1 MVFGN
6 TVGNRAFNLL
16 NILLL
21 IIISL
26 LCLLPLVHILAV
38 SFSKSS
44 AAAAGIVKLWP
55 VDFTFSSYRF
65 ILKKPEF
72 LKSINVTLIRVVIGT
87 TLSMMLTVLSAYPL
101 SKEKK
106 SLKFRTG
113 YAWFFVFTMLFGG
126 GLIPWYMTIKYLG
139 LLDSVWGLILPSA
152 LPVYNVILL
161 LNFFRALPGELE
173 ESALMDGAGYW
184 RVLWSVYLPLSMPAL
199 ATVGLF
205 TIVGH
210 WNSWFDGLILMNSPS
225 NYPLASYLQTVI
237 RGVDLTKLT
246 GQDVLT
252 MASVND
258 RTAKAA
264 QIFVGTIP
272 ILLVY
277 PFLQKYFVKGIVLGS
292 VKE

>member
-1 MVFGN
+1 MVTGESF
-6 TVGNRAFNLL
+6 GNRAFHLL
-16 NILLL
+16 NIFFLVAVA
-21 IIISL
+21 L

-38 SFSKSS
+38 SFSNSS
-44 AAAAGIVKLWP
+44 AAAAGAVKLWP
-55 VDFTFSSYRF
+55 VGFTFHSYQF

-72 LKSINVTLIRVVIGT
+72 LRSVNITLIRVVIGT
-87 TLSMMLTVLSAYPL
+87 TLSMLLTVLSAYPL
-101 SKEKK
+101 SKDTRA
-106 SLKFRTG
+106 LKFRTG

-161 LNFFRALPGELE
+161 LNFFRNLPSELE
-173 ESALMDGAGYW
+173 ESALIDGAGYW
-184 RVLWSVYLPLSMPAL
+184 KVLWKIYVPLSMPAL

-205 TIVGH
+205 TIVAH

-237 RGVDLTKLT
+237 RGVDLTKVT

-252 MASVND
+252 LASVND

>member
-6 TVGNRAFNLL
+6 AVSNRAFTLVNTLF
-16 NILLL
+16 L
-21 IIISL
+21 IGVAL

-44 AAAAGIVKLWP
+44 AAAAGIVGLWP
-55 VDFTFSSYRF
+55 VDFTLHSYRF

-72 LKSINVTLIRVVIGT
+72 LQSINVTLVRVVIGT
-87 TLSMMLTVLSAYPL
+87 TLSMLLTILAAYPL
-101 SKEKK
+101 SKEAR
-106 SLKFRTG
+106 SLKFRTF

-161 LNFFRALPGELE
+161 LNFFRALPRELE

-184 RVLWSVYLPLSMPAL
+184 KTLWAVYVPLSKPAL

-205 TIVGH
+205 TLVGN
-210 WNSWFDGLILMNSPS
+210 WNAWFDGLILMNSPS

-264 QIFVGTIP
+264 QIFVGTVP

>member
-1 MVFGN
+1 MVSGDSI
-6 TVGNRAFNLL
+6 GNRTFNFL

-21 IIISL
+21 VSVSL

-44 AAAAGIVKLWP
+44 AAAAGVVKLWP
-55 VDFTFSSYRF
+55 VNFTINSYQF

-72 LKSINVTLIRVVIGT
+72 LSSMNITLIRVIVGT
-87 TLSMMLTVLSAYPL
+87 TLSMLLTVLSAYPL
-101 SKEKK
+101 SKDRRA
-106 SLKFRTG
+106 LKFRTG
-113 YAWFFVFTMLFGG
+113 YAWFFVFTMLFSG

-139 LLDSVWGLILPSA
+139 LLDSIWGLILPSA
-152 LPVYNVILL
+152 LPVYNIILL
-161 LNFFRALPGELE
+161 LNFFRSLPVELE

-184 RVLWSVYLPLSMPAL
+184 KVLWKIFVPLSMPAL

-246 GQDVLT
+246 GQDILT
-252 MASVND
+252 LASVND

-292 VKE
+292 VKG

>member
-55 VDFTFSSYRF
+55 VDFTLSSYRF